1 MACESEWSAVG
12 AALAGFVAACAT
24 VETGVGVIACA
35 AAGWAYY
42 NAVDALDKC
51 RQSAGLAQIDSSVVS
66 NLYAEAEHIQQL
78 ADNAGAT
85 V

>member
-35 AAGWAYY
+35 AAAWAYY

-51 RQSAGLAQIDSSVVS
+51 RQQNGLAAIDSGTLS
-66 NLYAEAEHIQQL
+66 NLYAEAQHIQSV
-78 ADNAGAT
+78 ADNAGA
-85 V
+85 VA

>member
-1 MACESEWSAVG
+1 MACESEWSGVG

-24 VETGVGVIACA
+24 VETGIGVIACA

-51 RQSAGLAQIDSSVVS
+51 RQQNGLAAIDQSVLS
-66 NLYAEAEHIQQL
+66 NLYAEAEHIQQV
-78 ADNAGAT
+78 ADSAGA
-85 V
+85 VA

>member
-24 VETGVGVIACA
+24 VETGIGVIACA
-35 AAGWAYY
+35 AAAWSYY

-51 RQSAGLAQIDSSVVS
+51 RQQNGLAAIDQSILGQ
-66 NLYAEAEHIQQL
+66 LYAEAEHIQQV
-78 ADNAGAT
+78 ADNAGA
-85 V
+85 VA